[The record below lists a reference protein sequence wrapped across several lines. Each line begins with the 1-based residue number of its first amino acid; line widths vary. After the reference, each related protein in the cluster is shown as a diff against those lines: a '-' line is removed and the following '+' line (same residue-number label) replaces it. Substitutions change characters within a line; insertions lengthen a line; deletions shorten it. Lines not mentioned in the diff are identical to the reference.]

1 MPGRRQVLGWGGSL
15 AAAGAFGLRPAK
27 ATAAQR
33 ARTRVAVLG
42 GGIGGLTAAHELAER
57 GFDVTVYDRRAEW
70 GGKARSLPV
79 TGTAAG
85 GRRDLPGE
93 HGHRGFFGFYTNLP
107 DTMRRIPFGDRTHGV
122 WDNLVTVPY
131 FAFNRENGKGD
142 LYLPTVPPDTRTLD
156 PDALPLVI
164 EGLLRTLPQLL
175 PYECALLGRKLAILM
190 TSCDERQFGQWEHT
204 GWLDF
209 IEYEGKSDFY
219 QVMWG
224 GSAKVI
230 EALRPE
236 TASTR
241 TCGQGISKILYSML
255 GMGPDG
261 PFDRVLDG
269 PTSERFIDPWVR
281 HLTSLGVRFVTGHL
295 VESLELGSDGRVT
308 AAHARTAAGTAR
320 IDADWYVA
328 ALPVD
333 RVRQLWSPEIRA
345 ADPQLA
351 KMDGLRTTWCQG
363 IMYYLKETFR
373 GPVSHLA
380 LMDSPWA
387 LAPVGQSRFWS
398 DPFTETWGDGVAAE
412 SLSVVISDWDTPG
425 PLYGRPAKEC
435 TPKEISE
442 EVWAQMKAGLED
454 NGDVILPDGIV
465 HSWFLDPAV
474 TQTAVGRLEND
485 DTYFLNDVSSWHL
498 RSEAV
503 TAIPNLF
510 LAGDHVRAHS
520 NLDFTSME
528 TANETGRRAANAVL
542 EAAGADGADEVRLF
556 GGVEPPGFAELKAA
570 DHVRYRL
577 GLPHVLDI

>member
-1 MPGRRQVLGWGGSL
+1 MPGRRQLLALGGSM
-15 AAAGAFGLRPAK
+15 AAAGALGLRPSR

-70 GGKARSLPV
+70 GGKARSIPV
-79 TGTAAG
+79 SGTASG

-107 DTMRRIPFGDRTHGV
+107 DTMRRIPFEGQAHGV
-122 WDNLVTVPY
+122 WDNLTTVPY

-142 LYLPTVPPDTRTLD
+142 LFLPTLPPSTRTLD
-156 PDALPLVI
+156 PVTLPAVL
-164 EGLLRTLPQLL
+164 EGLLRVMPQLL
-175 PYECALLGRKLAILM
+175 PQEVALLARKLAVVM
-190 TSCDERQFGQWEHT
+190 TSCDDRQFGQWEHLN
-204 GWLDF
+204 WLKF
-209 IEYEGKSDFY
+209 IEAAGKSDFY

-230 EALRPE
+230 QALRPE

-241 TCGQGISKILYSML
+241 TCGQGISKILYSIL

-261 PFDRVLDG
+261 PFDRILDG
-269 PTSERFIDPWVR
+269 PTSERFIGPWVR

-295 VESLELGSDGRVT
+295 VESLELGPDGRI
-308 AAHARTAAGTAR
+308 AAARARTAAGPAR
-320 IDADWYVA
+320 IDADWFVA

-333 RVRQLWSPEIRA
+333 RVRRLWSDEIRA
-345 ADPQLA
+345 ADPRLA
-351 KMDGLRTTWCQG
+351 AMDKLRTAWCQG
-363 IMYYLKETFR
+363 IVFWLKESFH
-373 GPVSHLA
+373 GPLAHLS

-387 LAPVGQSRFWS
+387 LCPVAQSRFWTQ
-398 DPFTETWGDGVAAE
+398 PFAKTWGDGTAAE
-412 SLSVVISDWDTPG
+412 SLSVVISDWETPG
-425 PLYGRPAKEC
+425 RLYGKPARQC
-435 TPKEISE
+435 TPKEIAE

-454 NGDVILPDGIV
+454 NGDVVLPDGIV

-474 TQTAVGRLEND
+474 TRAEGGGLTND
-485 DTYFLNDVSSWHL
+485 DKYFLNDVSSWEL

-503 TAIPNLF
+503 TAVPNLF

-520 NLDFTSME
+520 NTDFTCME
-528 TANETGRRAANAVL
+528 TANETGRRAANGVL
-542 EAAGADGADEVRLF
+542 AAAGADGADEVRLF
-556 GGVEPPGFAELKAA
+556 TGAEPPGFDALKAT
-570 DHVRYRL
+570 DRMRYRL
-577 GLPHVLDI
+577 GLPHVLDF